1 MHQSEIV
8 LGPFAA
14 RSAGSG
20 CWEVLGP
27 DGAVIAWAATKT
39 VAIKLVA
46 LLNLAHEA
54 GLIDRPPDDR

>member
-20 CWEVLGP
+20 CWEILGP
-27 DGAVIAWAATKT
+27 DGAVIAWAVNES
-39 VAIKLVA
+39 VALKLVA

-54 GLIDRPPDDR
+54 GLIDRTPGDQ

>member
-1 MHQSEIV
+1 MCQCEMV

-14 RSAGSG
+14 RKVGTNGHEIVS
-20 CWEVLGP
+20 P

-46 LLNLAHEA
+46 LLNLAHGA
-54 GLIDRPPDDR
+54 GLIE